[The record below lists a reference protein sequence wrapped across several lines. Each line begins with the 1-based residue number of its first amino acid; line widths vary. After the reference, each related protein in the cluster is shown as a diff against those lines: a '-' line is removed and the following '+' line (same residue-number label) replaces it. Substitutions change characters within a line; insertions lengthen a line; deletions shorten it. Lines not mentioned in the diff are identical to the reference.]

1 MVLEY
6 SNILVCEVSLSL
18 YEHCVDQTWTQGTEC
33 FIEAA
38 PHLFPPTPAVSET
51 LFILCFQQILH
62 HEIEVLG
69 TDFANY
75 WCEVNVL
82 RDPPFPP
89 ELLNPMIVFTL
100 IWQEKSTPALY
111 IPGLSWHIFQ
121 VVDPFRSVQWKTFST
136 WNNGTHIFHSIF
148 LLHTAK
154 IIQKQ
159 LCPIQVRDVW

>member
-62 HEIEVLG
+62 HEIQVLG

-82 RDPPFPP
+82 RDPHFPP
-89 ELLNPMIVFTL
+89 ELLNPMIFFYLNMTIKEHTSTLYSRFTMTYFSSGRSF
-100 IWQEKSTPALY
+100 QKCTMKN
-111 IPGLSWHIFQ
+111 IFNM
-121 VVDPFRSVQWKTFST
+121 K
-136 WNNGTHIFHSIF
+136 
-148 LLHTAK
+148 
-154 IIQKQ
+154 
-159 LCPIQVRDVW
+159 